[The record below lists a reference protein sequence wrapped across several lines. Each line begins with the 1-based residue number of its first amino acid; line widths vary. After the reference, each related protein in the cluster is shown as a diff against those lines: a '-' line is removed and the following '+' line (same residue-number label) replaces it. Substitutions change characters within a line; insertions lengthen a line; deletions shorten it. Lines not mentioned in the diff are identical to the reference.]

1 MSDNCTVWYNI
12 PDRVYVQGTVST
24 NWQPT
29 PINVL
34 DLLNQLYDLKRK
46 VDVIYEAL
54 KLLLGEDLEKAIEK
68 VEKDETAKRSETA
81 GQRRRYKV

>member
-1 MSDNCTVWYNI
+1 MSESNYSYTSIWYSI
-12 PDRVYVQGTVST
+12 PDTVYVQGTVST

-29 PINVL
+29 PINIL
-34 DLLNQLYDLKRK
+34 DVLNQLYELKRK

-68 VEKDETAKRSETA
+68 VKKYEVAKRSETA
-81 GQRRRYKV
+81 GQK